1 MKSGSQNTI
10 TQTSICFLLNVG
22 KKMKT
27 QNKTLPDM
35 NNLKNIPKY
44 SRSDTFK

>member
-10 TQTSICFLLNVG
+10 TQTLICFLLNLG

-27 QNKTLPDM
+27 QDKTLPDM
-35 NNLKNIPKY
+35 DNLKNIPKY
-44 SRSDTFK
+44 SIFDTFK